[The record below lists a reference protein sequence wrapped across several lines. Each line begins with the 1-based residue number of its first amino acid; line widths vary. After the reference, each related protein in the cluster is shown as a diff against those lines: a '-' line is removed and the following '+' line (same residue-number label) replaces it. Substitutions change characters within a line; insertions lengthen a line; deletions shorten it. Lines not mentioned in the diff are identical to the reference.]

1 MNLRANVPAHL
12 SEQVQSLLELHPG
25 VGNISVITNGSKVP
39 AGDLILADV
48 ARESTNE
55 IVDELCALDL
65 QNQGGFQLSPMTAWA
80 SSANLQAE
88 LSAPG
93 EEADA
98 VVWTEVVARAYDDTS
113 FTWTF
118 FTFMTLATSLAAI
131 AIVLDSPILVI
142 GAMVL
147 GPDFG
152 PIAAIGLALVRRR
165 FELMRRSVRLLA
177 SSFAVSI
184 FIATIL
190 SFSGRAL
197 GWITPELIEG
207 HRTATE
213 FIYHPDKWAIVVA
226 ILAGIAGVISLTSSA
241 SNAMVGVFISVTT
254 IPASGNIAIGL
265 AFQQW
270 DQVLGSAAQLAV
282 NITGMALAGWVTLLV
297 QQLVW
302 NRISHQNKRRWR
314 IFVKNPD

>member
-1 MNLRANVPAHL
+1 MNLRANVPSQL
-12 SEQVQSLLELHPG
+12 SAQVQAVLKQHPG
-25 VGNISVITNGSKVP
+25 VGNLSVIAGGSAVP
-39 AGDLILADV
+39 VGDLILADI
-48 ARESTNE
+48 ARESANE
-55 IVDELCALDL
+55 IVDVLCELDL
-65 QNQGGFQLSPMTAWA
+65 HNLGGFQLTPMTAWA

-88 LSAPG
+88 IAAPG

-98 VVWTEVVARAYDDTS
+98 VVWTEVTARAYDDTA

-152 PIAAIGLALVRRR
+152 PIAAIGLALVRKR
-165 FELMRRSVRLLA
+165 FELLRRSVRLLTA
-177 SSFAVSI
+177 SFTVSI
-184 FIATIL
+184 LVATAL
-190 SFSGRAL
+190 SLLGRSI
-197 GWITPELIEG
+197 GWITPDLIEG
-207 HRTATE
+207 HRSATE
-213 FIYHPDKWAIVVA
+213 FIYHPDRWAIVVA

-270 DQVLGSAAQLAV
+270 DQVVGSAAQLAV
-282 NITGMALAGWVTLLV
+282 NITGMALAGWATLQL
-297 QQLVW
+297 QQIVW
-302 NRISHQNKRRWR
+302 NRISHRNRRRSRYIQNKA
-314 IFVKNPD
+314 N